1 MKNVALQMYS
11 IRELMAKDVRQTLL
25 DTAKAGY
32 AGVEFAGYFDHTA
45 DEIKSYLDEAGLV
58 CAGTHTGWNLL
69 QPDTI
74 DETMRFNEKI
84 GNRLIILPGVDG
96 AMYGDRDS
104 SCRMGA
110 TLNDIGAKLRANGF
124 AFYYHNHHREFAVYD
139 GKYALDYVYENS
151 DPENLKVELD
161 CYWAYI
167 GGVDPIAY
175 MKKYGKRCSLL
186 HMKDAKADS
195 REKAEKNIF
204 ECTEVGSGVIDF
216 PGIVAQGKENGVLWY
231 TVEQESFDMPMLD
244 SIALS
249 AKWLNENV

>member
-11 IRELMAKDVRQTLL
+11 IRELMAKDVRRTLL
-25 DTAKAGY
+25 DTAEAGY

-45 DEIKSYLDEAGLV
+45 EEIKSYLDEAGLV
-58 CAGTHTGWNLL
+58 CAGTHTGWQLL

-84 GNRLIILPGVDG
+84 GNRLIILPGVDS
-96 AMYGDRDS
+96 AMYANPDAA
-104 SCRMGA
+104 CRMGA
-110 TLNDIGAKLRANGF
+110 TLNDIGAKLRKNGF
-124 AFYYHNHHREFAVYD
+124 EFYYHNHHREFAVYD
-139 GKYALDYVYENS
+139 GRYALDYVYENA

-167 GGVDPIAY
+167 GGADPAAY
-175 MKKYGKRCSLL
+175 IRKYGSRCALL

-195 REKAEKNIF
+195 FEKAKQNIY

-216 PGIVAQGKENGVLWY
+216 KSIVKLGKEIGVKWY
-231 TVEQESFDMPMLD
+231 TVEQESFDMPMLE